1 MNSKE
6 EKILL
11 RQRMKKL
18 RSEIPINIYRKH
30 SHSIMNNCIN
40 LEEWKYAYNV
50 HIYVSVLNN
59 EVDTLGLIYEMF
71 DHGKK
76 VVVPK
81 CNFELNRIVNIHI
94 KSFEELSP
102 SKYGLM
108 EPEYNHEKEVMPDEL
123 NLVVAPLLAFD
134 RNGGRLGFGRG
145 YYDDLFNA
153 CTCPKVGLGYSF
165 QEVDIVPMESH
176 DRKLD
181 IIITEKET
189 IRVNHE

>member
-1 MNSKE
+1 MNSKD

-30 SHSIMNNCIN
+30 SHSIMKSCIN
-40 LEEWKYAYNV
+40 LEEWQYAHNV
-50 HIYVSVLNN
+50 HIYISVLNN

-81 CNFELNRIVNIHI
+81 CNCELHRIINIHI

-108 EPEYNHEKEVMPDEL
+108 EPEYNHENEVMPDKL
-123 NLVVAPLLAFD
+123 DLVITPILAYD
-134 RNGGRLGFGRG
+134 RIGGRLGFGGG

-153 CTCPKVGLGYSF
+153 CTCPKVGIGYSF
-165 QEVDIVPMESH
+165 QEVDRVPMEPH

-181 IIITEKET
+181 IIITENET
-189 IRVNHE
+189 IRVKHE

>member
-1 MNSKE
+1 MNSKD
-6 EKILL
+6 EKTLL
-11 RQRMKKL
+11 RQRMRKL

-30 SHSIMNNCIN
+30 SHSIMNNFIN
-40 LEEWKYAYNV
+40 LEEWQYAYNV

-59 EVDTLGLIYEMF
+59 EVDTLGLIYDMF

-81 CNFELNRIVNIHI
+81 CKFELHRIVNIHI

-108 EPEYNHEKEVMPDEL
+108 EPEYKPEKDVMPDEL

-134 RNGGRLGFGRG
+134 RNGGRLGFGGG

-165 QEVDIVPMESH
+165 QEVDRVPMEPH

-181 IIITEKET
+181 IIITENET
-189 IRVNHE
+189 IRVKHE